1 MNEIEKN
8 NITNLLNNVSLIS
21 KKYEDLAEYTG
32 ENYNIFSVLGIY
44 QDELSHSAVIGDLL
58 NNKGSHGQKDTFLNL
73 FLKEINSFEE
83 DSEQFKVLENFQS
96 ERSSVYIEK
105 YIGKVDY
112 LNGEGG
118 RIDILIND
126 GPNNIIIENKVW
138 AGDQE
143 KQLVRYNN
151 QDKTAPIIYL
161 TLDGKEPSPD
171 SKENLILGKDYICL
185 SYKLEIV
192 RWLENCIKEMANKP
206 FIRESLNQYL
216 VLVKQITHQSY
227 NKKME
232 NEIIDLILLNKQN
245 ILSSK
250 LIFENY
256 NKSINKLKNDQIKI
270 FIEHLKKYY
279 FKDENISIER
289 SMRFDGVF
297 ITFKTFELSDGLFD
311 LGINLEFDNNWFFF
325 CVVRKN
331 HARKSNVNTNIKFKS
346 IKEFLHSRIVNLNQV
361 NGWTIGKSN
370 DFIIGVDNA
379 DYYLPTT
386 DNTEIF
392 DSLAKKLFDLNKLLE
407 N

>member
-1 MNEIEKN
+1 M
-8 NITNLLNNVSLIS
+8 
-21 KKYEDLAEYTG
+21 
-32 ENYNIFSVLGIY
+32 
-44 QDELSHSAVIGDLL
+44 
-58 NNKGSHGQKDTFLNL
+58 
-73 FLKEINSFEE
+73 
-83 DSEQFKVLENFQS
+83 
-96 ERSSVYIEK
+96 
-105 YIGKVDY
+105 
-112 LNGEGG
+112 
-118 RIDILIND
+118 
-126 GPNNIIIENKVW
+126 
-138 AGDQE
+138 
-143 KQLVRYNN
+143 
-151 QDKTAPIIYL
+151 
-161 TLDGKEPSPD
+161 
-171 SKENLILGKDYICL
+171 ILGKDYICL

-289 SMRFDGVF
+289 SIRFDGVF

-331 HARKSNVNTNIKFKS
+331 HARESNVNTNIKFKS